1 MYKLCAGIIGF
12 LIAIMVTINGALSKG
27 IGDYKAVLIIH
38 IVGLITISLV
48 LLLKRERIKFKE
60 KLSAYLFSAGA
71 IGVFVVLFNNI
82 TFNKL
87 GASLTLSLGLFGQ
100 LIMSGIIDHFGLLGM
115 EVSKF
120 KSKKIIG
127 FLLVFAGITVMVV
140 Y

>member
-1 MYKLCAGIIGF
+1 MYKLSAVIIGI

-38 IVGLITISLV
+38 IVGLIAVSLV
-48 LLLKRERIKFKE
+48 LILRKE
-60 KLSAYLFSAGA
+60 KLKFNEKLPAYLFSGGA

-82 TFNKL
+82 AFNKL

-100 LIMSGIIDHFGLLGM
+100 LIMSGIIDHFGLFHM
-115 EVSKF
+115 KVSKF
-120 KSKKIIG
+120 KSKKIVG
-127 FLLVFAGITVMVV
+127 FFMIFLGIIVMVI

>member
-1 MYKLCAGIIGF
+1 MYKLGAVIIGF

-27 IGDYKAVLIIH
+27 IGDYEAVLIIH
-38 IVGLITISLV
+38 IVGLIAVSLV
-48 LLLKRERIKFKE
+48 LILRKGKLKFKE
-60 KLSAYLFSAGA
+60 KLPMYLFSAGA

-87 GASLTLSLGLFGQ
+87 GASITLSLGLFGQ
-100 LIMSGIIDHFGLLGM
+100 LIMSGIIDHFGLFGM

-120 KSKKIIG
+120 KKKKIIG
-127 FLLVFAGITVMVV
+127 FLMVFIGITVMVV

>member
-1 MYKLCAGIIGF
+1 MYKLSAVVIGF
-12 LIAIMVTINGALSKG
+12 LIAIMVTINGTLSKG
-27 IGDYKAVLIIH
+27 IGDYKSVLIIH
-38 IVGLITISLV
+38 IVGLIAVSFV
-48 LLLKRERIKFKE
+48 LLLRKE
-60 KLSAYLFSAGA
+60 KLKIKEKLPIYLFSAGA

-100 LIMSGIIDHFGLLGM
+100 LIMSGIIDHFGLFGM

-120 KSKKIIG
+120 KPKKTIG
-127 FLLVFAGITVMVV
+127 FFMVLIGIIVMVV

>member
-1 MYKLCAGIIGF
+1 MYKLGAVIIGF
-12 LIAIMVTINGALSKG
+12 LIAIMVTINGDLSKG

-38 IVGLITISLV
+38 IVGLIAVSLV
-48 LLLKRERIKFKE
+48 LALRKEKLKFKE
-60 KLSAYLFSAGA
+60 KVPMYLFSAGA

-87 GASLTLSLGLFGQ
+87 GASITLSLGLFGQ
-100 LIMSGIIDHFGLLGM
+100 LIMSGIIDHFGLFGM
-115 EVSKF
+115 EASKF

-127 FLLVFAGITVMVV
+127 FLMVFIGITVMVV